1 MKVSYWWNFF
11 YVLPETYWSFEK
23 TENEID
29 EAAYLPLKELF
40 LIFIEIL
47 K

>member
-11 YVLPETYWSFEK
+11 YDLPETYWNFEK

-29 EAAYLPLKELF
+29 EAAYLPVKELF
-40 LIFIEIL
+40 LIFIEI
-47 K
+47 

>member
-11 YVLPETYWSFEK
+11 YDLPETYWSFEK

-29 EAAYLPLKELF
+29 EAAYLKELF
-40 LIFIEIL
+40 FIFIEIL

>member
-1 MKVSYWWNFF
+1 MKVSYWGNFF
-11 YVLPETYWSFEK
+11 YDLPETYWSFEK

-29 EAAYLPLKELF
+29 EAAYLKELF
-40 LIFIEIL
+40 LIFIEIQ